1 MLTEFRTDY
10 IPFCKYQKFDH
21 FSILTLN
28 LFLDANPRHVK
39 TVHRE
44 KYKGSDVFADVLQ
57 SD

>member
-1 MLTEFRTDY
+1 VQGQIEKKLYVHQMLTEFRTDY
-10 IPFCKYQKFDH
+10 IPFY
-21 FSILTLN
+21 
-28 LFLDANPRHVK
+28 ANPRHVK